1 MRRRERVWCTQF
13 YFSRLPIQPARLL
26 FVVHVVQRYV
36 VLDAPLL
43 TAAGN
48 ADGLRLP
55 VEVVEHGP
63 PGVERDAPL
72 KRRPTAEHANPNAHH
87 VVAIT
92 ARDRLRPRPRPRAPT
107 APLHL
112 RLGSAVQLPS
122 ARRLSA
128 RARIHRHL
136 RVCLYLRH
144 LHDPMHASLE
154 NESGVHQQALN
165 SDYET
170 TVLIIIRMHPITH
183 QSAPSL
189 SPLPPPLSLSLS
201 LSLSPPP
208 RRSEGKKKGEK
219 EKYFLTFYLVFLG
232 NYVTFIFYKYKNIAF
247 V

>member
-1 MRRRERVWCTQF
+1 MRRRERVWCTEL
-13 YFSRLPIQPARLL
+13 YFNRLPIQPARLL
-26 FVVHVVQRYV
+26 FVIHVVQRYV

-92 ARDRLRPRPRPRAPT
+92 ARDSLRPRPRAPT

-112 RLGSAVQLPS
+112 RLRSAVQLPS

-128 RARIHRHL
+128 RVRIHRHL
-136 RVCLYLRH
+136 RACLYLRPF
-144 LHDPMHASLE
+144 HDPMHASLK

-165 SDYET
+165 GDNET
-170 TVLIIIRMHPITH
+170 TVMIIIRIHPITH
-183 QSAPSL
+183 QSAT
-189 SPLPPPLSLSLS
+189 SPSLSLS
-201 LSLSPPP
+201 AAAAL
-208 RRSEGKKKGEK
+208 RKVKKWGKT
-219 EKYFLTFYLVFLG
+219 EKYFLTFYWVF
-232 NYVTFIFYKYKNIAF
+232 
-247 V
+247 